1 MKSFLMSLVVIL
13 SAVQVVASPYF
24 GIPIKDTDG
33 IERQIEQALLKE
45 VGFDSLQEFKV
56 DWTPSSFKCMQV
68 EPSEINPADVGVC
81 VVNVHA
87 FQVLSKVAIIRKQ
100 SGYDVSVIYA
110 DVE

>member
-1 MKSFLMSLVVIL
+1 MKSFILSLVVITITI
-13 SAVQVVASPYF
+13 SASASPYF

-33 IERQIEQALLKE
+33 IEQQIEQALLKE

-56 DWTPSSFKCMQV
+56 DWTPKSFKCMQV
-68 EPSEINPADVGVC
+68 EPSEINPSDVGVC

>member
-1 MKSFLMSLVVIL
+1 MKLFLMSMVLVFASL
-13 SAVQVVASPYF
+13 QVVASPYF

-45 VGFDSLQEFKV
+45 VGFDKLQEFKV
-56 DWTPSSFKCMQV
+56 DWTQNSFKCMQV

-87 FQVLSKVAIIRKQ
+87 FQVLSKVAIVRKQ

-110 DVE
+110 DLE